1 MKDTRYSN
9 SKKSSY
15 KVWWSEKV
23 SYLCKTFGCGS
34 SVTLRG
40 LGRART

>member
-9 SKKSSY
+9 SKKVLI
-15 KVWWSEKV
+15 KFGGLKKV

>member
-9 SKKSSY
+9 KKSSY
-15 KVWWSEKV
+15 KFWWSKKI

-34 SVTLRG
+34 SVTLWG
-40 LGRART
+40 LGRAAV